1 MEAMDLEIPKY
12 MKDVRPKIRDVM
24 LTSQGRL
31 QGSAP
36 IFDLIKTYHTDKPS
50 VVPIYEGER
59 FKGLLSVDDITGW
72 FLADNQ
78 EEIPTYEFS
87 IDNIL
92 KVIPSTLIKKGRED
106 VIRGSLAVGA
116 ASFETFT
123 CFLDD
128 IEECILVIWK
138 RTINF
143 ICRYVKELLTFLK

>member
-59 FKGLLSVDDITGW
+59 FKGLLSVDDITG
-72 FLADNQ
+72 
-78 EEIPTYEFS
+78 
-87 IDNIL
+87 
-92 KVIPSTLIKKGRED
+92 
-106 VIRGSLAVGA
+106 
-116 ASFETFT
+116 
-123 CFLDD
+123 
-128 IEECILVIWK
+128 
-138 RTINF
+138 
-143 ICRYVKELLTFLK
+143 